1 MGRFLRPPTG
11 VIGGD
16 AQEAAGDGQMDTL
29 CHLLASLKRAYFTSA
44 ISQSRS
50 EERNGVRSVTQYK
63 RVWK

>member
-1 MGRFLRPPTG
+1 
-11 VIGGD
+11 
-16 AQEAAGDGQMDTL
+16 MDTL